1 MSGFPEGPQ
10 CGQLQWTLHSLK
22 TAAALGEAKVEQRT
36 EQKLSRD
43 HQEEAQV
50 ETRGLFS
57 WHGNRQDGPMATS
70 RSSVP

>member
-22 TAAALGEAKVEQRT
+22 TAAALREAKVEQRT
-36 EQKLSRD
+36 GQKLSRD

-50 ETRGLFS
+50 EETRGLF
-57 WHGNRQDGPMATS
+57 WHRNRQDGPMATS
-70 RSSVP
+70 CSSVP